1 MPDMKTLTING
12 VKYNIKDNT
21 ARTALDTKAGLG
33 DDNVFSGQN
42 VFTTGLYLPLPA
54 QITWINGAPNNRIG
68 SINESEYTG
77 NAATATKA
85 TQDGAGN
92 VIVDTY
98 AKKTELTAAIPTK
111 LSDFENDSGYL
122 TMATLP
128 IFASTDSVNRWTA
141 RQTFNEAN
149 LKEAVLAKAQIVKE
163 VYQSEYKSGTA
174 VTPSKSTMCFTA
186 TGAVTLDMATIVA
199 ECLGNN
205 KNSTVFTAY
214 ITSTADYTL
223 TITNAG
229 TIKYIGSAS
238 DVAIT
243 SAGLLLNIML
253 MKDASGTLTSI
264 VQASKLEG
272 GA

>member
-21 ARTALDTKAGLG
+21 ARTALDTKASFEGE
-33 DDNVFSGQN
+33 NVFSGLN
-42 VFTTGLYLPLPA
+42 VFTNGIHLPA
-54 QITWINGAPNNRIG
+54 PAQVTWINGAPSNRIG
-68 SINESEYTG
+68 YINESQYTG
-77 NAATATKA
+77 NAATATKATQATQA

-98 AKKTELTAAIPTK
+98 AKQTELTAFGALNEANT
-111 LSDFENDSGYL
+111 
-122 TMATLP
+122 
-128 IFASTDSVNRWTA
+128 WTV
-141 RQTFNEAN
+141 RQTFNEAT
-149 LKEAVLAKAQIVKE
+149 LKEAVLIKARIVKE
-163 VYQSEYKSGTA
+163 VYSSEYVNGTTI
-174 VTPSKSTMCFTA
+174 TPTRSTICLVA
-186 TGAVTLDMATIVA
+186 TGATTLDMATIVA

-205 KNSTVFTAY
+205 KNSTIFTAY
-214 ITSTADYTL
+214 ITSDADYTL

-243 SAGLLLNIML
+243 SAGLLLNIWMS
-253 MKDASGTLTSI
+253 KDSSGNVTSI
-264 VQASKLEG
+264 VQANKLEG